1 METKRS
7 RFEKVASKRVQ
18 YIIDKLELLSNCSNR
33 NNYEYTEDDVRK
45 MFAVIRD
52 QVKMTESKFNDE
64 VSRKTKKRSNSNNY
78 EWQVSKENR
87 SDKENR
93 IRIF

>member
-1 METKRS
+1 MQCVNILFMETKRS

-64 VSRKTKKRSNSNNY
+64 VSRKTKKAF
-78 EWQVSKENR
+78 K
-87 SDKENR
+87 
-93 IRIF
+93 F

>member
-18 YIIDKLELLSNCSNR
+18 YIIDKLELLANCSNR
-33 NNYEYTEDDVRK
+33 NNYEYNEDDVKK

-52 QVKMTESKFNDE
+52 QVKMAESKFNE
-64 VSRKTKKRSNSNNY
+64 EINKKTKKAF
-78 EWQVSKENR
+78 K
-87 SDKENR
+87 
-93 IRIF
+93 F